1 MRAILFHVGL
11 GVLAA
16 INRDLMMPVLI
27 ATLIYF
33 TYRIVTGKDKQQQ
46 VLLACAYIAGA
57 EVFFR
62 MSKAYL
68 FWETGKYAI
77 IFYCLLGMTYL
88 GFKRDA
94 APYLLYFLFL
104 LPAIAVSYNQLTF
117 DVDFRKSVLFNL
129 SGPFCLSVAAVF
141 SFGRRVTQKQLMEI
155 LNYLV
160 YPIIAMV
167 VYIVLYSPDVQEAI
181 TNTASNA
188 NFSGGYSG
196 NQVATVLGLGAFI
209 ILTRFFI
216 PYKNALVQ
224 GVMMFFMALMAYRAL
239 LTFSRGGVL
248 VAVIMAIVFMGIY
261 YLSGLVR
268 GSIKPSFKLL
278 TLVFAGLALWG
289 YTHIQTRGL
298 IENRYTNKDALGREK
313 GDFTTGRTK
322 LLEAEFDAFKESPFM
337 GIGAGRVK
345 VYFEEELDIHLPT
358 HNEVTRTLAEHGA
371 LGILALITLIFAPII
386 TMLQGRRNLFFWPFL
401 IFWFLTIAHSSMR
414 VALPAFV
421 YALCLL
427 NVNYESENETALRR
441 KSIAEP
447 RSVADKRRHA
457 PSGT

>member
-11 GVLAA
+11 GILASL
-16 INRDLMMPVLI
+16 NRDLMYPVLV

-33 TYRIVTGKDKQQQ
+33 TYRIVTGEDKQQQ
-46 VLLACAYIAGA
+46 VFLACAYIAGA

-62 MSKAYL
+62 MAKAYI
-68 FWETGKYAI
+68 FWETGKYAV

-88 GFKRDA
+88 GFKRDS
-94 APYLLYFLFL
+94 APYLLYFFFL
-104 LPAIAVSYNQLTF
+104 LPAIAVSYNQLTY
-117 DVDFRKSVLFNL
+117 DIDFRKSVLFNL

-141 SFGRRVTQKQLMEI
+141 TFGRKVTQKQLMEI
-155 LNYLV
+155 LDYMV
-160 YPIIAMV
+160 YPIITMV
-167 VYIVLYSPDVQEAI
+167 VYIVLYSPDVREAI

-188 NFSGGYSG
+188 NISGGYSG
-196 NQVATVLGLGAFI
+196 NQVSTVLGLGAFLV
-209 ILTRFFI
+209 LTRFFI

-224 GVMMFFMALMAYRAL
+224 GIMMFFMGLMAYRAL

-248 VAVIMAIVFMGIY
+248 VALIMVVAFVGMY
-261 YLSGLVR
+261 YLSGFVR

-289 YTHIQTRGL
+289 YTQIQTGGL
-298 IENRYTNKDALGREK
+298 IENRYTNKDAMGREK
-313 GDFTTGRTK
+313 EDITTGRAA
-322 LLEAEFDAFKESPFM
+322 LFQAEWDAFTNSPVL
-337 GIGAGRVK
+337 GVGAGQIK
-345 VYFEEELDIHLPT
+345 VYFEKEFDIRSAS
-358 HNEVTRTLAEHGA
+358 HNEITRTLAEHGA
-371 LGILALITLIFAPII
+371 FGILALLTLIFAPII

-427 NVNYESENETALRR
+427 NVNYESEKETALRR
-441 KSIAEP
+441 KSTAEP
-447 RSVADKRRHA
+447 RAVADKRRHA
-457 PSGT
+457 PSSS